1 MVPSRPPCCLDM
13 RAAAAAVSVCGWY
26 GIGLGTR
33 EDVAELPKLI
43 TPDGGDTKVASAKK
57 SNEDGVLSR

>member
-1 MVPSRPPCCLDM
+1 M